1 MSKWFKMSLV
11 GLLVFGAVAVL
22 ISGIAFAQD
31 DTTPAPE
38 TTLPNPG
45 GRLFGRGLGGQVGLD
60 AAAGAL
66 GMTAE
71 ELSAELWAGK
81 TLADVAEEKGVDLVE
96 LQATVQ
102 AAVQAEMQANMR
114 EMIDQA
120 VQNGTITQENA
131 DWLLE
136 GLDNGF
142 IPGFGFGHGFGHGG
156 RGGMR
161 GGGFP
166 GGGGFFAP
174 PGEAPQVSPSG
185 GA

>member
-1 MSKWFKMSLV
+1 MSKWIKISLA

-22 ISGIAFAQD
+22 ITGIAFAQD

-38 TTLPNPG
+38 TTLRNQG
-45 GRLFGRGLGGQVGLD
+45 GRWLGRGLMSQAGVE
-60 AAAGAL
+60 AAAEAL

-71 ELSAELWAGK
+71 ELTAQLWAGR
-81 TLADVAEEKGVDLVE
+81 TLADVAEEQGVDLVE

-102 AAVQAEMQANMR
+102 AAVQAERATLMR

-120 VQNGTITQENA
+120 VQNGTISQENA

-142 IPGFGFGHGFGHGG
+142 IPGFGFGHGFGRGKPGG
-156 RGGMR
+156 VRGEGS
-161 GGGFP
+161 P
-166 GGGGFFAP
+166 GGGFFAP
-174 PGEAPQVSPSG
+174 PDAAPEVSPSG

>member
-1 MSKWFKMSLV
+1 MSKWFKIGLV

-22 ISGIAFAQD
+22 MTGIASAQD

-38 TTLPNPG
+38 TTLPKPE
-45 GRLFGRGLGGQVGLD
+45 GRGFGFGRGLGGQVGLE
-60 AAAGAL
+60 AAAEAL
-66 GMTAE
+66 GMTAD
-71 ELSAELWAGK
+71 ELSAELWAGR

-136 GLDNGF
+136 GLENGF
-142 IPGFGFGHGFGHGG
+142 FPGFGFGHGFG
-156 RGGMR
+156 RGGFR
-161 GGGFP
+161 GHGLR

-174 PGEAPQVSPSG
+174 PDVAPETTPSG